1 MTPELKQVIRREA
14 LETWRTLKRCAAVV
28 FLAYVAAELLKLL
41 ARG

>member
-1 MTPELKQVIRREA
+1 
-14 LETWRTLKRCAAVV
+14 LKRCAAVV